1 MIVAGAVFYGLRL
14 LGPDNDI
21 LTRPAYGWTLFEYHY
36 RAIFI
41 KVISF
46 KLLWNIDYIIVVL
59 VIIWYTINE
68 WYVIFS
74 FILPDV
80 QYHFHGMNP
89 DDVVI
94 HAYNML
100 YFILENDNPV
110 GDGDTISGLE
120 NGELDSNVQWT
131 LHYED
136 SLIQPVRPV
145 LDVNMGE
152 YASGTR

>member
-1 MIVAGAVFYGLRL
+1 M
-14 LGPDNDI
+14 
-21 LTRPAYGWTLFEYHY
+21 
-36 RAIFI
+36 
-41 KVISF
+41 
-46 KLLWNIDYIIVVL
+46 
-59 VIIWYTINE
+59 
-68 WYVIFS
+68 
-74 FILPDV
+74 PDV

-110 GDGDTISGLE
+110 GDGDTISCLE
-120 NGELDSNVQWT
+120 NGELDSKVQWT
-131 LHYED
+131 LPYED
-136 SLIQPVRPV
+136 SLVQPVRAV

>member
-1 MIVAGAVFYGLRL
+1 M
-14 LGPDNDI
+14 
-21 LTRPAYGWTLFEYHY
+21 
-36 RAIFI
+36 
-41 KVISF
+41 
-46 KLLWNIDYIIVVL
+46 DYIIIVVL

-100 YFILENDNPV
+100 YFILENDNSV

-120 NGELDSNVQWT
+120 NGELDSKVQWT
-131 LHYED
+131 LPYED
-136 SLIQPVRPV
+136 SLVQPVRAV